1 MNEIEFIQKL
11 DAAAGDGQ
19 PVDVSDRVIRR
30 IRSTRPRTSES
41 GPMWLAA
48 LVSALAAAA
57 VLIVAVQTFSGL
69 QDPFGDLLTPVLTAF
84 Q

>member
-11 DAAAGDGQ
+11 DAAAGDA
-19 PVDVSDRVIRR
+19 PAVDVSDRVIRR
-30 IRSTRPRTSES
+30 IRLAGSHASES

-48 LVSALAAAA
+48 VVSALAAAA
-57 VLIVAVQTFSGL
+57 VLVVAVQTFSGL

>member
-11 DAAAGDGQ
+11 DAAAGDA
-19 PVDVSDRVIRR
+19 PTMDVSDRVIRR
-30 IRSTRPRTSES
+30 IRLARPQGSES

-57 VLIVAVQTFSGL
+57 VLLVAVQTFSGL

>member
-11 DAAAGDGQ
+11 GAAAGEGQ

-30 IRSTRPRTSES
+30 IRLARSHASES